1 MQTNFQKLKIFTD
14 GGARGNP
21 GPAACGVIIKDGQN
35 KVIARHAKYLG
46 RRTNNQAEYEGVLL
60 ALTEAQKFGLPRRS
74 LQIDGVETEGK
85 AGLPRRVKAGK
96 IELDFYLDSEL
107 VVNQLKGSYKVKDA
121 DLQKLFVKIWNL
133 SQSFKKITYTYVPRA
148 MNAMADRLVN
158 EELDKN

>member
-1 MQTNFQKLKIFTD
+1 MEHKFPPYGDKQKLKIFTD

-46 RRTNNQAEYEGVLL
+46 VRTNNQAEYEGVLL

-74 LQIDGVETEGK
+74 PLIDGVETEG
-85 AGLPRRVKAGK
+85 KAGK